1 MANEIELERTYLVK
15 FLPRGIESCESR
27 EMLDI
32 YVPAS
37 ARHPV
42 LRIRKAGEKTVI
54 TKKQPVGDDASTQ
67 LEQTI
72 PLDEGE
78 FAELSTIAG
87 KRVRKTRYLYG
98 YEGRTA
104 EIDVFR
110 DGLAGLVLADFEFK
124 DAEEMARFGMPEF
137 CLAEVTHEE
146 FLAGGMLCGKGYA
159 DIEGELER
167 YNYARI

>member
-1 MANEIELERTYLVK
+1 MADEIELERTYLVK
-15 FLPRGIESCESR
+15 SLPKGIESCESR

-37 ARHPV
+37 ARHPK
-42 LRIRKAGEKTVI
+42 LRIRKEGERRVI
-54 TKKQPVGDDASTQ
+54 TKKQTIDCDESKH

-87 KRVRKTRYLYG
+87 KRVRKTRYIYN
-98 YEGRTA
+98 YKGRTA

-110 DGLAGLVLADFEFK
+110 DGLAGLVLADFEFGST
-124 DAEEMARFGMPEF
+124 EEMASFAMPEF
-137 CLAEVTHEE
+137 CLAEVTQEE
-146 FLAGGMLCGKGYA
+146 FLAGGMLCGKDYK
-159 DIEGELER
+159 DIEGELAR
-167 YNYARI
+167 YSYARI